1 MDIQAGKT
9 ALLTVVVK
17 DDGGNIIPGASVVF
31 SPISETGSGTEV
43 LTLGYDSTKGSILIG
58 PVGDAGN
65 LSATATMPDG
75 TVLTTPE
82 WDFVS
87 VGGVAV
93 SAEIVAE
100 IQ

>member
-1 MDIQAGKT
+1 MTGKGL
-9 ALLTVVVK
+9 AEMPAEPFKVRR
-17 DDGGNIIPGASVVF
+17 GIGA
-31 SPISETGSGTEV
+31 
-43 LTLGYDSTKGSILIG
+43 IG
-58 PVGDAGN
+58 AVGDAGN